1 MVVMTSRSRCG
12 HDCMVMTYNSSV
24 RWGYGGTGRGPPG
37 YYYLTMSFF
46 AMVTH
51 VDTCLSSIFGG
62 GGGGRGREVSVLGPS

>member
-1 MVVMTSRSRCG
+1 MGV
-12 HDCMVMTYNSSV
+12 
-24 RWGYGGTGRGPPG
+24 WGNGEGSPQGPPG

-62 GGGGRGREVSVLGPS
+62 GGGGRGREVSVLGPFY